1 MDCLRKV
8 IVRAYKNVHTLRY
21 WGGMPR
27 VFAGSKGVRS
37 PPHLPL
43 YNARNCS
50 HLPASD
56 VAADQVVRVMPFCGI
71 APSSLSVL
79 SIHPREY
86 TAHAVPHRTALLP
99 CSSSV
104 TRSERS
110 MSERRI
116 WRRANR
122 RTMPVRTRIGEC
134 LDVRPNA
141 RKKIFCCISNRSTE
155 IVVLVQT
162 TRAFPGV
169 PTRLESQAP
178 PAVSE
183 FQRN

>member
-1 MDCLRKV
+1 
-8 IVRAYKNVHTLRY
+8 
-21 WGGMPR
+21 MPR

-86 TAHAVPHRTALLP
+86 TTHTVPHRTALVP
-99 CSSSV
+99 CASSV

-169 PTRLESQAP
+169 PTRLESQVP